1 MNPLINVLL
10 VDDHLVVREGY
21 KQLLEKANI
30 KVIAEASN
38 GEEAYG
44 LFDTI
49 TPDVTIMDISMPGIS
64 GIETI
69 KKVKNKYPKSKILAF
84 SMHDDII
91 FTTRAIEAGASGYV
105 TKSSAPTVLV
115 EAVRTVFDNK
125 RYISPDLAKKIAL
138 NGIKDMNEIKNLS
151 DREFEVFRLLASGM
165 SLDEISVILSLD
177 YKTIANIQSRIKYK
191 LKIENKSQ
199 LILAAIKFNILIV

>member
-38 GEEAYG
+38 GEEAYS

-49 TPDVTIMDISMPGIS
+49 IPDVTIMDISMPGIS

-69 KKVKNKYPKSKILAF
+69 KKVKNKYPKTKILAF
-84 SMHDDII
+84 SMHDDMI
-91 FTTRAIEAGASGYV
+91 FTSRAIEAGASGYV

-138 NGIKDMNEIKNLS
+138 NGVNEMNEIKSLS
-151 DREFEVFRLLASGM
+151 DREFEVFRLLASGK
-165 SLDEISVILSLD
+165 SLDEISEILSLD

>member
-38 GEEAYG
+38 GEEAYS

-49 TPDVTIMDISMPGIS
+49 IPDVTIMDISMPGIS

-69 KKVKNKYPKSKILAF
+69 KKVKNKYPKIKILAF
-84 SMHDDII
+84 SMHDDMI
-91 FTTRAIEAGASGYV
+91 FTSRAIEAGASGYV

-138 NGIKDMNEIKNLS
+138 NGVNEMNEIKSLS
-151 DREFEVFRLLASGM
+151 DREFEVFRLLASGK
-165 SLDEISVILSLD
+165 SLDEISEILSLD

>member
-38 GEEAYG
+38 GKEAYG

-49 TPDVTIMDISMPGIS
+49 IPDVTIMDISMPGIS

-69 KKVKNKYPKSKILAF
+69 KKVKNKYPKAKILAF

-115 EAVRTVFDNK
+115 EAVRTVFDK
-125 RYISPDLAKKIAL
+125 RRYISPDLAKKIAI
-138 NGIKDMNEIKNLS
+138 NGVNDMNEIKSLS

>member
-38 GEEAYG
+38 GEEAYSF
-44 LFDTI
+44 FDTI
-49 TPDVTIMDISMPGIS
+49 IPDVTIMDISMPGIS

-69 KKVKNKYPKSKILAF
+69 KKVKNKYPKTKILAF
-84 SMHDDII
+84 SMHDDMI
-91 FTTRAIEAGASGYV
+91 FTSRAIEAGASGYV

-138 NGIKDMNEIKNLS
+138 NGVNEMNEIKSLS
-151 DREFEVFRLLASGM
+151 DREFEVFRLLASGK
-165 SLDEISVILSLD
+165 SLDEISEILSLD

>member
-1 MNPLINVLL
+1 
-10 VDDHLVVREGY
+10 
-21 KQLLEKANI
+21 
-30 KVIAEASN
+30 
-38 GEEAYG
+38 
-44 LFDTI
+44 
-49 TPDVTIMDISMPGIS
+49 
-64 GIETI
+64 
-69 KKVKNKYPKSKILAF
+69 VKNKYPKTKILAF
-84 SMHDDII
+84 SMHDDMI
-91 FTTRAIEAGASGYV
+91 FTSRAIEAGASGYV

-138 NGIKDMNEIKNLS
+138 NGVNEMNEIKSLS
-151 DREFEVFRLLASGM
+151 DREFEVFRLLASGK
-165 SLDEISVILSLD
+165 SLDEISEILSLD